1 MNAVIR
7 TDAFWLVVAIVAVTL
22 VAFAAVAARMIEAVG
37 VCAANIWIWT
47 LVDVCESEDGK
58 TVPVIVIL
66 TQLHILRYTRC
77 TYSWFDGML
86 VDYTVQT
93 GSFCLTH
100 V

>member
-1 MNAVIR
+1 MNAIIR

-58 TVPVIVIL
+58 TVSV
-66 TQLHILRYTRC
+66 HITAH
-77 TYSWFDGML
+77 D
-86 VDYTVQT
+86 
-93 GSFCLTH
+93 
-100 V
+100 